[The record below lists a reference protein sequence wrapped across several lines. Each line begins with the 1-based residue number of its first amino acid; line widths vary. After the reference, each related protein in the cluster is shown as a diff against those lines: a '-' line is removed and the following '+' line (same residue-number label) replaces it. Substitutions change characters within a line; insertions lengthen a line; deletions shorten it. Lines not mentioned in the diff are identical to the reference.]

1 MRITAILLVL
11 LLVILSPAL
20 MAWGGEKS
28 TPLPYPWD
36 EENAF
41 FGWSIIGKDKIP
53 YVVDLDIRERLLTPS

>member
-1 MRITAILLVL
+1 
-11 LLVILSPAL
+11 LVILSPAL